1 VPDIPAPVTR
11 VAEIMATFPGEWCLC
26 GGWAVDAWVGR
37 QTREHKDV
45 DLLVFEEDLPALLS
59 HFAGWELLAHDTVDP
74 DSTQQW
80 NGRSLTLPAHVHART
95 AGVDL
100 DFQVSQREAE
110 HLVLCRAP
118 RIQIDLQRAVAAFI
132 WGLPTLAPE
141 VLLYYKALERRAQD
155 DLDFAVLEPQLSDA
169 QASWLRDALFSTQ
182 AG

>member
-1 VPDIPAPVTR
+1 MPDIPASVTR

-45 DLLVFEEDLPALLS
+45 DLLVFEEDLPSLLS

-80 NGRSLTLPAHVHART
+80 NGRSLTLPAHVHARRDGVNLDVQVSRKDDDSLVIT
-95 AGVDL
+95 PGLEVDL
-100 DFQVSQREAE
+100 QQ
-110 HLVLCRAP
+110 
-118 RIQIDLQRAVAAFI
+118 AVTTGE
-132 WGLPTLAPE
+132 WGVPVLAPE
-141 VLLYYKALERRAQD
+141 VVLYYKALERRHQD

-169 QASWLRDALFSTQ
+169 QASWLRDALFRTQ